1 MYKEVV
7 MKKSRILF
15 ALVTIAL
22 MLVKPSFV
30 YAAED
35 EITIIAEDMII
46 RELSETEMLELAC
59 ISAEEMQN
67 DMYTPMLATSSYT
80 AYEYSRVF
88 SIYLEDTLVARISP
102 RCTVWHYTDGK
113 VHLYHRTIT
122 AERLASYDIGRT
134 YGSIVNTDGSLSY
147 TTGDRIH
154 LYGLTNTWDF
164 AIDFRVTPTEASF
177 DCYEV

>member
-1 MYKEVV
+1 
-7 MKKSRILF
+7 MKKIQRFFS
-15 ALVTIAL
+15 LVIIAL
-22 MLVKPSFV
+22 MFVQPSLV
-30 YAAED
+30 YASED
-35 EITIIAEDMII
+35 DVVVIAEDMVI
-46 RELSETEMLELAC
+46 RELSETEIGTLSGIVSENNGKEIGL
-59 ISAEEMQN
+59 
-67 DMYTPMLATSSYT
+67 PMSVAASYT
-80 AYEYSRVF
+80 AYEYSRAF
-88 SIYLEDTLVARISP
+88 NIYLDDTWVARVNAV
-102 RCTVWHYTDGK
+102 CTVWHYTDGK